1 MQPSDQQPKENIG
14 HHNEGVEDV
23 HEQASS
29 PLYEFPAD
37 SSLLQATPMDQR
49 DELLKQ
55 PAEESIQQGLIYPPP
70 PAYYQN
76 RQIPPVRPALPL
88 PPGANAPLPFHSSL
102 PGSQAQLYPA
112 GVYVPPYPPAQF
124 PGMQPPAKKSYKWVW
139 IVVSVFAAAFLVSC
153 GLCGWAFY
161 QLFNTTYQQESGAI
175 DVVNNYFQH
184 VQNQRYSMA
193 YQDLQISDLTQDD
206 YITKAQA
213 SDSQNGLLLSFVVE
227 RPTFATNPGSGP
239 DLSQWRFTVDVTR
252 AHTSFPVLL
261 TVRHIG
267 GSWKITYI
275 DRY

>member
-1 MQPSDQQPKENIG
+1 MQSSGQQPTEKIG
-14 HHNEGVEDV
+14 QHNGGVEDV
-23 HEQASS
+23 NEQASS

-37 SSLLQATPMDQR
+37 NSLLQDTPLAQR
-49 DELLKQ
+49 DDILEQPSEEL
-55 PAEESIQQGLIYPPP
+55 IQQGLIYPPP

-76 RQIPPVRPALPL
+76 MQTPPVRPALPL
-88 PPGANAPLPFHSSL
+88 QTGANASLTFHSSL
-102 PGSQAQLYPA
+102 PGLQAPLYPA
-112 GVYVPPYPPAQF
+112 GMQVPPYLPAQI
-124 PGMQPPAKKSYKWVW
+124 PGMQPSAKKSYKWVW
-139 IVVSVFAAAFLVSC
+139 IVVSIFSAAFLVSC

-175 DVVNNYFQH
+175 DIVNNYFHH
-184 VQNQRYSMA
+184 VQNQRYTIA
-193 YQDLQISDLTQDD
+193 YQDLLISGLTQDD

-252 AHTSFPVLL
+252 ANTAFPVLL
-261 TVRHIG
+261 TVQNVG

>member
-1 MQPSDQQPKENIG
+1 MQSSGQQPAENIG
-14 HHNEGVEDV
+14 QQNEGVEDV
-23 HEQASS
+23 NEQASS

-37 SSLLQATPMDQR
+37 TSLPQDTPLAQR
-49 DELLKQ
+49 DDMLKQ
-55 PAEESIQQGLIYPPP
+55 PSEELIQQGLIYPPP

-76 RQIPPVRPALPL
+76 MQTPPIRPALPL
-88 PPGANAPLPFHSSL
+88 QPGTNTSLTFHSSL
-102 PGSQAQLYPA
+102 PGSQAPLYPT
-112 GVYVPPYPPAQF
+112 GIQVPPYLPAQI

-139 IVVSVFAAAFLVSC
+139 IVVSIFSAAFLVSC

-161 QLFNTTYQQESGAI
+161 QLFNTTYRQESGAI
-175 DVVNNYFQH
+175 DIVNDYFHH
-184 VQNQRYSMA
+184 VQNQGYTIA
-193 YQDLQISDLTQDD
+193 YQDLQISGLTQDD

-227 RPTFATNPGSGP
+227 RPTFATNPESGP

-252 AHTSFPVLL
+252 ANTTFPVLL
-261 TVRHIG
+261 TVQNIG

>member
-1 MQPSDQQPKENIG
+1 MQSSGQQPSEKIG
-14 HHNEGVEDV
+14 QHNGGVEDV
-23 HEQASS
+23 KEQASS

-37 SSLLQATPMDQR
+37 NYLLQDTPLAQR
-49 DELLKQ
+49 DDMLKQ
-55 PAEESIQQGLIYPPP
+55 PSEELIQQGLIYPPP

-76 RQIPPVRPALPL
+76 MQTPPVRPALPL
-88 PPGANAPLPFHSSL
+88 QPGANTSLTFHSSL
-102 PGSQAQLYPA
+102 PGSQAQLYPP
-112 GVYVPPYPPAQF
+112 GVQVPPYPPAQF
-124 PGMQPPAKKSYKWVW
+124 PGMQPPPKKSYKWVW
-139 IVVSVFAAAFLVSC
+139 IVVSIFSVAFLVSC

-175 DVVNNYFQH
+175 DIVNNYFHH
-184 VQNQRYSMA
+184 VQNQRYSIA
-193 YQDLQISDLTQDD
+193 YQDLQISGLSQDD

-252 AHTSFPVLL
+252 ANTSFPVLL
-261 TVRHIG
+261 TVQNIG